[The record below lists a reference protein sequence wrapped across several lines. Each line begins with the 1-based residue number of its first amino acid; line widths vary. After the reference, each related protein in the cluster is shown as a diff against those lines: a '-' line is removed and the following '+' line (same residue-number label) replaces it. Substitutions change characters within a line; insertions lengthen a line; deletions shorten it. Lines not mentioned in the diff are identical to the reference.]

1 MGFRPDVLS
10 SPHIEDSKKIHVDLL
25 GSYYQMIVNSF
36 LKNEALV
43 AAEKT
48 ITALGTYALT
58 SICHLYRLGL
68 TTKLVLGTMFTK
80 DHTTLYLDGKTTKEK
95 ETTAN
100 LRRQVKEKDEKKWK
114 IWFVKQ
120 RRRLRAERES
130 LVRRSVTYIDF
141 AVERSV

>member
-25 GSYYQMIVNSF
+25 GSYYQMIV
-36 LKNEALV
+36 KNEALV
-43 AAEKT
+43 AAEKI
-48 ITALGTYALT
+48 ITALGAYGLT

-68 TTKLVLGTMFTK
+68 TTKIVLGTMFTK

-100 LRRQVKEKDEKKWK
+100 LRLQVKEKDEKN
-114 IWFVKQ
+114 
-120 RRRLRAERES
+120 ER
-130 LVRRSVTYIDF
+130 F
-141 AVERSV
+141 AS